1 MLLAFFLSHSA
12 SPHTVGQWRLP
23 RSFQGLRYDRPT
35 YWEHVARTA
44 ERGGIDTIFLSDSYS
59 IYETYRGDSDD
70 TLRWAVQ
77 CPRHDPLPLIPIMA
91 RVTQSIGIIT
101 TLSTAFLPP
110 YWVARQFATL
120 DHLTEGRVGWNLVT
134 TAGEPEARQ
143 FGQKL
148 DEHDTRYRRAE
159 GISSCARRYGIAG
172 SRTRSSRTARRAC
185 SPIHRKSRRSIFTA
199 TSSRARG
206 ASRCRARRRAGR

>member
-1 MLLAFFLSHSA
+1 LLAFFLSHSA

-23 RSFQGLRYDRPT
+23 RSFQGFRYDRAP

-77 CPRHDPLPLIPIMA
+77 CPRHDPLPLISIMA
-91 RVTQSIGIIT
+91 RVTQRVGLVT

-134 TAGEPEARQ
+134 TAGEPEAAA
-143 FGQKL
+143 
-148 DEHDTRYRRAE
+148 DTKRGMSE
-159 GISSCARRYGIAG
+159 
-172 SRTRSSRTARRAC
+172 
-185 SPIHRKSRRSIFTA
+185 KSFV
-199 TSSRARG
+199 
-206 ASRCRARRRAGR
+206 